1 MSRRAQTSSFDVFC
15 RDSIDLIRS
24 ARTPFL
30 LIGGLAVIALGVAR
44 TTADIDLVAYA
55 DPGRGAALIDLAR
68 AAGFT
73 AAHDELARME
83 ATGTLRFKRGPFQL
97 DIILASLPFE
107 SAALER
113 AQRKRLFGRLVPLP
127 TPEDL
132 LLFKVLAGRDKD
144 LHDAVGIARRHL
156 ARLDRRYLERSIN
169 QVCDLAEDLTAKRQL
184 EAVLAKAASA

>member
-1 MSRRAQTSSFDVFC
+1 MNMQV
-15 RDSIDLIRS
+15 
-24 ARTPFL
+24 PN
-30 LIGGLAVIALGVAR
+30 VIAPTPPRSLGDTGLSVVMMR
-44 TTADIDLVAYA
+44 DILLKTMFRMNLETVSEISRQIALPIPA
-55 DPGRGAALIDLAR
+55 TQELIDLAR
-68 AAGFT
+68 SQK
-73 AAHDELARME
+73 LLE